1 MKKHDRKKE
10 KKLAPEEQDIQNVER
25 FKNAESS
32 DEKVKILSEISRD
45 KYKLQALESIE
56 NEFDLYRYIE
66 KISEVSIILELLSK
80 MKNEQFK
87 KNVFASLT
95 QQLRGNALKYIQL
108 LAGIDFK
115 VNVASNMHVLKLNN
129 LNGLNVDIL
138 SRAFQNVKNPKV
150 LKFSINAG
158 QCWIDKKIKYTF
170 EEMIVIMSKI
180 EELTKGIKETDSER
194 DKFEI
199 IYKRITAT
207 ITYDK
212 AKLELEDMVENDF
225 KQNRITWVQYVEK
238 MIKLRHDI
246 AGLYGGLVDN
256 KSICAGY
263 ALIFHEAAQYV
274 RT

>member
-66 KISEVSIILELLSK
+66 KISEVSSILELLSK